1 MNNNSVI
8 VTGSSGLLG
17 KVIVKHLKKMQ
28 YNVFELDV
36 SNGHDLSDEDFVKK
50 WFTKNKAT
58 HLINLFAINDSI
70 SKKRNNSSFLDVDLV
85 EFEKCMKVNVTSLFS
100 VCREFIRNQ
109 KKGNIINFSS
119 IYGVGSP
126 RSDMYGDGEKFI
138 AYGVSKASVI
148 QMTKHLA
155 VHAAPNFRV
164 NCIIAGGVIES
175 QPKDFLNLYSKN
187 TPIKRMMLPEEI
199 IGIVD
204 FLLSDGAS
212 YCTGGQYAVDGGW
225 TAW

>member
-1 MNNNSVI
+1 MNNKTVI
-8 VTGSSGLLG
+8 LTGSNGLIG
-17 KVIVKHLKKMQ
+17 KVLSKHLRRMEYK
-28 YNVFELDV
+28 VFELDV
-36 SNGHDLSDEDFVKK
+36 SDGHDLTDEKFVKK
-50 WFTKNKAT
+50 WFSENKAA

-70 SKKRNNSSFLDVDLV
+70 SSKRSSSSFLDIDLV
-85 EFEKCMKVNVTSLFS
+85 EFEKCMNVNVTSLFS

-109 KKGNIINFSS
+109 AKGNVINFSS

-126 RSDMYGDGEKFI
+126 RSDMYDNSEKFI

-155 VHAAPNFRV
+155 VHTAPNFRI
-164 NCIIAGGVIES
+164 NCVIAGGVIDS
-175 QPKDFLNLYSKN
+175 QPENFIKLYSKN
-187 TPIKRMMLPEEI
+187 TPIKRMMEPEEI

-204 FLLSDGAS
+204 FLLSSGAS
-212 YCTGGQYAVDGGW
+212 YCTGGQYTVDGGW